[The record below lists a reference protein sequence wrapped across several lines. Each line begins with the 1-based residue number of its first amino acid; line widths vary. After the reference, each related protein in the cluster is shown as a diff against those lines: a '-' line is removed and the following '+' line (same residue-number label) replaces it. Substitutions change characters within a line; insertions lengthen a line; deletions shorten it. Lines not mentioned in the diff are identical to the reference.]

1 MLNKILI
8 MALIAV
14 SLMCS
19 GLMDAPTR
27 HVEAVYY
34 VQPNVTLWEVASD
47 YMSHQDKYKD
57 VRELIAD
64 IREKNNM
71 ESSESFSEKWQPGQ
85 EIVIPLEVRDK

>member
-1 MLNKILI
+1 
-8 MALIAV
+8 
-14 SLMCS
+14 
-19 GLMDAPTR
+19 
-27 HVEAVYY
+27 
-34 VQPNVTLWEVASD
+34 
-47 YMSHQDKYKD
+47 MSHQDKYKD